1 MGSLLIYVGVGGGV
15 SLLHGALFME
25 DNMLFMTETR
35 HGLC

>member
-1 MGSLLIYVGVGGGV
+1 MGKLVDLVGEGG

-35 HGLC
+35 R